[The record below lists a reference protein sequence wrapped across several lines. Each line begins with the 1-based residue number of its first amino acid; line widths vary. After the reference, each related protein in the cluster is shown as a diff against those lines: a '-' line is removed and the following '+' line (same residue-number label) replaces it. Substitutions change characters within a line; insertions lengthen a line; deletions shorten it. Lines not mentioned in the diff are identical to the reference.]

1 MGLLDF
7 FGKEPKPKSE
17 IAERSNLS
25 LNTIPQ
31 QEKKGPVSVFI
42 PTSFDDVEKIIDALK
57 SNKTALVHLTNLKTE
72 TQIRVLDMLSGAV
85 YALGGGVYEME
96 KNVFMFSPY
105 GVEIF

>member
-7 FGKEPKPKSE
+7 FGKEPKSKPE
-17 IAERSNLS
+17 IVERSNLT
-25 LNTIPQ
+25 LNSDVQ
-31 QEKKGPVSVFI
+31 QERKGPVSVFI

-57 SNKTALVHLTNLKTE
+57 SNKTAVVHLTNLKTE

-96 KNVFMFSPY
+96 KNVFMFSPF
-105 GVEIF
+105 GVEIY